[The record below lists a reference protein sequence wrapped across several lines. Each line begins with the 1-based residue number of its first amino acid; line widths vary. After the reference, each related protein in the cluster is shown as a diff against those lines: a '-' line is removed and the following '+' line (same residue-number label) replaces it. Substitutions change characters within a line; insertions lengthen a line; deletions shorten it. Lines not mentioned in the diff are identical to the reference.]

1 MMRLKRFAI
10 TVLASATVA
19 VGSLATPSTASA
31 MDCTSAKVVENIYVT
46 TAWALTGM
54 GRYAEAMVLFRQG
67 RGHRGRLRLGTR
79 P

>member
-1 MMRLKRFAI
+1 MMRLRRFAI
-10 TVLASATVA
+10 AVLASVTIV

-54 GRYAEAMVLFRQG
+54 GRYAEAMYF
-67 RGHRGRLRLGTR
+67 LGKGEGIVAGCG
-79 P
+79 